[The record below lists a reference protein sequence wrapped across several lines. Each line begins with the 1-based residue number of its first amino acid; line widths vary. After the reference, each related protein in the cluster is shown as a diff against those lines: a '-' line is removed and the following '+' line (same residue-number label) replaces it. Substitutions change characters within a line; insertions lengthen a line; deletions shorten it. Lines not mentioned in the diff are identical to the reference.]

1 MSAELPFTWLG
12 RAAYGPV
19 LAQQEAQRE
28 GVLAASA
35 TSDDAAASAPFVADE
50 RIFFVEHEP
59 VVTLGRSATLANL
72 RVPAEELARRGVAL
86 ERVSR
91 GGDVTAHGPGQLV
104 IYPIVRLRHGVLDYV
119 CRSGEAIAE
128 ELRARGLANAHFRR
142 DPVGV
147 FVGDAKIAACGVH
160 VSRRV
165 AIHGWALNV
174 TRAPLAIF
182 ALIVPCGD
190 VVKIRAA
197 ITAVL
202 DDPASARARA
212 VHARERIEHDLSF
225 ETRTRHLEAIY
236 AELVHA

>member
-1 MSAELPFTWLG
+1 VTAELPFTWLG

-28 GVLAASA
+28 QVLAAA
-35 TSDDAAASAPFVADE
+35 TSDEAEGEPFGAGE
-50 RIFFVEHEP
+50 RILFVEHEP
-59 VVTLGRSATLANL
+59 VITLGRSATLANL
-72 RVPAEELARRGVAL
+72 RAPAEELARRGIVL

-104 IYPIVRLRHGVLDYV
+104 IYPIVRLRHGVLQYV
-119 CRSGEAIAE
+119 CRSGQAIAD
-128 ELRARGLANAHFRR
+128 ELRARGIADAHFRR

-182 ALIVPCGD
+182 ALIVPCGLAD
-190 VVKIRAA
+190 VRV
-197 ITAVL
+197 TCMEDEL
-202 DDPASARARA
+202 ASAPPPIASLCEPLARRLSRALA
-212 VHARERIEHDLSF
+212 TI
-225 ETRTRHLEAIY
+225 
-236 AELVHA
+236 